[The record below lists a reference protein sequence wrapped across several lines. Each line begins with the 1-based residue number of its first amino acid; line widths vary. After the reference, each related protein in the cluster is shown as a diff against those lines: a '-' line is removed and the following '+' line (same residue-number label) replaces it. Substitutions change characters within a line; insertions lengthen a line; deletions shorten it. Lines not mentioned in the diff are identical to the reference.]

1 MLPDT
6 VALVMRQAPLSNEKV
21 AFAWRFAVGPALDRA
36 TSVTLRETTLH
47 VDARGASWRG
57 EIERSRSLILRRM
70 ETVLGRGIV
79 TGLALDRPLAR

>member
-1 MLPDT
+1 MLPDAI
-6 VALVMRQAPLSNEKV
+6 ALVMRQAPLSNEKV

-47 VDARGASWRG
+47 VDARDASWRG
-57 EIERSRSLILRRM
+57 EIERSRPLILRRM